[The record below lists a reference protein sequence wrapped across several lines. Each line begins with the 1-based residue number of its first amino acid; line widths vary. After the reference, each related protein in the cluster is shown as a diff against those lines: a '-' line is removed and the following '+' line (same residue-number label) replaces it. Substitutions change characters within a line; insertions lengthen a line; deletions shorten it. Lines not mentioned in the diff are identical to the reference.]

1 MSFWATFGASLATN
15 LLGSKGGRTQAAPAQ
30 QVPQLNLGGY
40 KRAVGRRGS
49 QATKSRAAPVQMALG
64 ATACGPPPAAT
75 AWPSTQGTKCTCRQE
90 LSRTFFFLES

>member
-15 LLGSKGGRTQAAPAQ
+15 LLGGKGGRAQATPAQ

-49 QATKSRAAPVQMALG
+49 QATKSRPASVHVKEAVTADSIAKMALSRMLRETKDKVKQAK
-64 ATACGPPPAAT
+64 ATKA
-75 AWPSTQGTKCTCRQE
+75 
-90 LSRTFFFLES
+90 

>member
-15 LLGSKGGRTQAAPAQ
+15 LLGGKGGRAQATPAQ

-49 QATKSRAAPVQMALG
+49 QATKSRAAPVQMAPG
-64 ATACGPPPAAT
+64 VTADSIAKMA
-75 AWPSTQGTKCTCRQE
+75 
-90 LSRTFFFLES
+90 LSRMLRETKDKVAQAKATKA